1 MQNKKSLI
9 QDLKKYS
16 LKKFAVDNV
25 YFVIGC
31 LLYSLGVNI
40 FAIPNKI
47 AQSGITGV
55 AIIINYLFP
64 QCPVGLTGFLLNV
77 PLFILAWI
85 FIGKFFTFK
94 TLWVSGV
101 LSLIIDGVK
110 LAMNRGL
117 IGAYEGDKLLASI
130 FCGAMCGAGIA
141 LIIVRGAT
149 SGGTDVLGRL
159 LKKIWPHMSIGRM
172 IMLCD
177 AAVVIAA
184 AIVFRSIDSVLYAA
198 ILIFVSSKVMDFIL
212 YGTGNGKM
220 LYIFTKKKGKE
231 LAEAIT
237 KRGHRGATIIEGKGG
252 YTGEVSE
259 LVICAARSHEIPNIK
274 RMCKE
279 IDPDAFIVMSEANE
293 ILGYGF
299 NPPALDD

>member
-1 MQNKKSLI
+1 MRKDNSLRN
-9 QDLKKYS
+9 DLKKYS
-16 LKKFAVDNV
+16 FKKFAVDNV
-25 YFVIGC
+25 YFLIGC

-40 FAIPNKI
+40 FAIPNNI
-47 AQSGITGV
+47 AQSGMTGV

-64 QCPVGLTGFLLNV
+64 QCPVGMTSFLLNV
-77 PLFILAWI
+77 PLIILAWI

-94 TLWVSGV
+94 TLWVTAM
-101 LSLIIDGVK
+101 LSMIIDGVTFTMSK
-110 LAMNRGL
+110 GI
-117 IGAYEGDKLLASI
+117 IGPYHGDKLLASI
-130 FCGAMCGAGIA
+130 FCGAMCGAGLA

-149 SGGTDVLGRL
+149 SGGTDILGRL
-159 LKKIWPHMSIGRM
+159 FKKIWPHMSIGRM

-184 AIVFRSIDSVLYAA
+184 AIVFRSVDSVLYAA
-198 ILIFVSSKVMDFIL
+198 ILIFVSSKIMDFIL

-231 LAEAIT
+231 LAKAIT
-237 KRGHRGATIIEGKGG
+237 EKGHRGATIIEGEGG

-259 LVICAARSHEIPNIK
+259 LVICVARSHEIPHIK

-279 IDPDAFIVMSEANE
+279 IDPEAFIVMSEANE

>member
-1 MQNKKSLI
+1 MQKKKSLI

-184 AIVFRSIDSVLYAA
+184 AVVFRSIDSVLYAA

-220 LYIFTKKKGKE
+220 LYIFKEKGQ
-231 LAEAIT
+231 
-237 KRGHRGATIIEGKGG
+237 GA
-252 YTGEVSE
+252 
-259 LVICAARSHEIPNIK
+259 CRSYH
-274 RMCKE
+274 
-279 IDPDAFIVMSEANE
+279 
-293 ILGYGF
+293 
-299 NPPALDD
+299 

>member
-1 MQNKKSLI
+1 MQKKKSLI

-101 LSLIIDGVK
+101 LSLIID
-110 LAMNRGL
+110 LSL
-117 IGAYEGDKLLASI
+117 IHI
-130 FCGAMCGAGIA
+130 
-141 LIIVRGAT
+141 
-149 SGGTDVLGRL
+149 
-159 LKKIWPHMSIGRM
+159 
-172 IMLCD
+172 
-177 AAVVIAA
+177 
-184 AIVFRSIDSVLYAA
+184 
-198 ILIFVSSKVMDFIL
+198 
-212 YGTGNGKM
+212 
-220 LYIFTKKKGKE
+220 
-231 LAEAIT
+231 
-237 KRGHRGATIIEGKGG
+237 
-252 YTGEVSE
+252 
-259 LVICAARSHEIPNIK
+259 
-274 RMCKE
+274 
-279 IDPDAFIVMSEANE
+279 
-293 ILGYGF
+293 
-299 NPPALDD
+299 

>member
-1 MQNKKSLI
+1 MQKKKSLI

-117 IGAYEGDKLLASI
+117 IGAYEGDKL
-130 FCGAMCGAGIA
+130 
-141 LIIVRGAT
+141 
-149 SGGTDVLGRL
+149 
-159 LKKIWPHMSIGRM
+159 KIGR
-172 IMLCD
+172 
-177 AAVVIAA
+177 AHV
-184 AIVFRSIDSVLYAA
+184 
-198 ILIFVSSKVMDFIL
+198 
-212 YGTGNGKM
+212 
-220 LYIFTKKKGKE
+220 
-231 LAEAIT
+231 
-237 KRGHRGATIIEGKGG
+237 
-252 YTGEVSE
+252 
-259 LVICAARSHEIPNIK
+259 
-274 RMCKE
+274 
-279 IDPDAFIVMSEANE
+279 
-293 ILGYGF
+293 
-299 NPPALDD
+299 

>member
-1 MQNKKSLI
+1 MQKKKSLI

-110 LAMNRGL
+110 LAMNKGL

-159 LKKIWPHMSIGRM
+159 LKKIWPHMSIGR
-172 IMLCD
+172 I
-177 AAVVIAA
+177 
-184 AIVFRSIDSVLYAA
+184 IVCAWF
-198 ILIFVSSKVMDFIL
+198 SSQ
-212 YGTGNGKM
+212 
-220 LYIFTKKKGKE
+220 
-231 LAEAIT
+231 
-237 KRGHRGATIIEGKGG
+237 
-252 YTGEVSE
+252 
-259 LVICAARSHEIPNIK
+259 
-274 RMCKE
+274 
-279 IDPDAFIVMSEANE
+279 
-293 ILGYGF
+293 
-299 NPPALDD
+299 

>member
-1 MQNKKSLI
+1 MRNKMSVKQEFKNFNI
-9 QDLKKYS
+9 
-16 LKKFAVDNV
+16 KKFAVDNI
-25 YFVIGC
+25 YFIIGC

-40 FAIPNKI
+40 FAIPNNI
-47 AQSGITGV
+47 AQSGMTGV

-64 QCPVGLTGFLLNV
+64 QCPVGLTGFILNV
-77 PLFILAWI
+77 PLIILAWV

-94 TLWVSGV
+94 TLWVTAM
-101 LSLIIDGVK
+101 LSLVIDGVN
-110 LAMNRGL
+110 LAMSKGL
-117 IGAYEGDKLLASI
+117 IFSYQGDKLLASI
-130 FCGAMCGAGIA
+130 FAGAMCGAGIA

-177 AAVVIAA
+177 AAVVVAA
-184 AIVFRSIDSVLYAA
+184 AIVFRSVDSVLYAA
-198 ILIFVSSKVMDFIL
+198 ILIFVSSKIMDFIL

-220 LYIFTKKKGKE
+220 LYIFTKTKADE
-231 LAEAIT
+231 LARAIT
-237 KRGHRGATIIEGKGG
+237 RRGHRGATIIEGKGG
-252 YTGEVSE
+252 YTGETSE
-259 LVICAARSHEIPNIK
+259 LIICAARSSEIPNIK

-279 IDPDAFIVMSEANE
+279 IDPEAFIVMSEANE

-299 NPPALDD
+299 APPALDD

>member
-1 MQNKKSLI
+1 MK
-9 QDLKKYS
+9 S

-31 LLYSLGVNI
+31 FLYSLGVNI

-172 IMLCD
+172 IMLN
-177 AAVVIAA
+177 ASG
-184 AIVFRSIDSVLYAA
+184 SISLH
-198 ILIFVSSKVMDFIL
+198 ILLIFGISWLLAAQITSSLISPVYPPL
-212 YGTGNGKM
+212 PS
-220 LYIFTKKKGKE
+220 
-231 LAEAIT
+231 
-237 KRGHRGATIIEGKGG
+237 II
-252 YTGEVSE
+252 VAP
-259 LVICAARSHEIPNIK
+259 L
-274 RMCKE
+274 
-279 IDPDAFIVMSEANE
+279 
-293 ILGYGF
+293 
-299 NPPALDD
+299 